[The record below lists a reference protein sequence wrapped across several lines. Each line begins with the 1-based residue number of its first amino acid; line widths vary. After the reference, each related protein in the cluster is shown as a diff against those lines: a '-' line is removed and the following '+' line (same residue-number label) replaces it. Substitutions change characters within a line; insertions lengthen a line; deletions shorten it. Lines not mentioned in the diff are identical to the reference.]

1 MWRFMKAQFYWQ
13 LEHVITSIWPAK
25 TSSTRQQHAPRSLRC

>member
-13 LEHVITSIWPAK
+13 LEHVITYIWPAK
-25 TSSTRQQHAPRSLRC
+25 T